1 MSPLHS
7 EDRPIGRRAALRAL
21 GVSAGATVL
30 AAVMGSCDAGLRSVP
45 LVGSYADGR
54 LKSRPHEPS
63 VDPPEPGRRAVR
75 IEGAHAL
82 LSVPERQSAGRPL
95 ALALLLHGGSGH
107 PGGGLRIWSP
117 FRDDADI
124 VMLAP
129 QSNEGGA
136 WDVMVADFGPDVA
149 MIDGMLSWVF
159 DRFRIDPLQL
169 AVAGFSNG
177 ATYSLSLGLT
187 NDRSLLPRRRDLTG
201 RHAARWVPRPSSGVH
216 RPRHAGPH
224 VADRRDE
231 PAHRAAASLA
241 RLPPPVRGVP
251 RRPPARDLHHPASVR
266 LVARSSSS
274 VSVALSAPITVPAAG
289 LAAVRLVV
297 AAHLLRRDRCR

>member
-1 MSPLHS
+1 
-7 EDRPIGRRAALRAL
+7 
-21 GVSAGATVL
+21 VSAGATVL

-187 NDRSLLPRRRDLTG
+187 NGDLFSHVVAISPGGMLPDGFHG
-201 RHAARWVPRPSSGVH
+201 R
-216 RPRHAGPH
+216 
-224 VADRRDE
+224 
-231 PAHRAAASLA
+231 
-241 RLPPPVRGVP
+241 PPVFIAHGTQDRTLPIDETSRRIVP
-251 RRPPARDLHHPASVR
+251 QLHSLGYPLRYVEFQGGHRLETSITRRAFDWWLGPPAP
-266 LVARSSSS
+266 
-274 VSVALSAPITVPAAG
+274 
-289 LAAVRLVV
+289 
-297 AAHLLRRDRCR
+297 